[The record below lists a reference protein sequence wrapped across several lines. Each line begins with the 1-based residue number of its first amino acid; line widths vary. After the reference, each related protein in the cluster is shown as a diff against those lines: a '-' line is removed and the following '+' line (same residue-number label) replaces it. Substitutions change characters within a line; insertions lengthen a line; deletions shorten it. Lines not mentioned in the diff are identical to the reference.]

1 MIARLPR
8 VLRLLV
14 LGVVLDLLDA
24 LIYFAAIAVSTVML
38 VIVLPLPVAFAVSL
52 LAVSTWHGYRI
63 ARRIERARE
72 RGEER

>member
-8 VLRLLV
+8 MLLAIAV
-14 LGVVLDLLDA
+14 GVVLDLLDA
-24 LIYFAAIAVSTVML
+24 LAYFASIAVSTAIL

-52 LAVSTWHGYRI
+52 LAVSVVHGYRI